1 MKPVLAVIAL
11 LAIAVH
17 IPGEVIA
24 QDEQKAVLITG
35 ASSGIGRNMA
45 ETLAA
50 EGYYVYAG
58 ARKQA
63 DIDELSAIDNITGV
77 RLDVNVQDDIDAAVD
92 FVRSEGRG
100 LYGLVNN
107 AGVGV
112 IAPLIEVDEEDLW
125 FQMNVNVFG
134 PYRVTKAFAPMI
146 IESKGRITTTGSISG
161 ILSGFMF
168 GPYSMSKHAV
178 EAFTDSLALEMRKF
192 DVAVSVIEPGNYV
205 SSIVDNIL
213 RRMEERGQTP
223 EGSLYREEYERMLS
237 RFQGEG
243 YSRSYNKEP
252 DEVSAALLE
261 FLSDSN
267 PKRRYMVVPEER
279 QAEVTIRKA
288 ISELTQLNERHV
300 YSYSR
305 DELIAM
311 LDEALA
317 EQ

>member
-1 MKPVLAVIAL
+1 
-11 LAIAVH
+11 
-17 IPGEVIA
+17 
-24 QDEQKAVLITG
+24 
-35 ASSGIGRNMA
+35 
-45 ETLAA
+45 
-50 EGYYVYAG
+50 
-58 ARKQA
+58 
-63 DIDELSAIDNITGV
+63 
-77 RLDVNVQDDIDAAVD
+77 
-92 FVRSEGRG
+92 
-100 LYGLVNN
+100 
-107 AGVGV
+107 
-112 IAPLIEVDEEDLW
+112 
-125 FQMNVNVFG
+125 
-134 PYRVTKAFAPMI
+134 
-146 IESKGRITTTGSISG
+146 
-161 ILSGFMF
+161 
-168 GPYSMSKHAV
+168 
-178 EAFTDSLALEMRKF
+178 
-192 DVAVSVIEPGNYV
+192 
-205 SSIVDNIL
+205 
-213 RRMEERGQTP
+213 MEERGQTP

-261 FLSDSN
+261 YLSDSN